1 MVWVIERRQ
10 QYEHNDL
17 SHDDDDD
24 DGDDGDDD
32 DDDTSTDVMAK
43 IEYHNITNK
52 GAIKLFEYTAKVV
65 QLQ

>member
-17 SHDDDDD
+17 SHDDD
-24 DGDDGDDD
+24 GGGAN
-32 DDDTSTDVMAK
+32 DTSTDVMGK

>member
-17 SHDDDDD
+17 SHDD
-24 DGDDGDDD
+24 DDD

>member
-17 SHDDDDD
+17 SH
-24 DGDDGDDD
+24 DDD

>member
-17 SHDDDDD
+17 SH
-24 DGDDGDDD
+24 DD

>member
-17 SHDDDDD
+17 SHDDDD
-24 DGDDGDDD
+24 G